1 MKYRWL
7 IGALAW
13 LATAGCAI
21 SDYDG
26 FDKHQTQ
33 SEAKLW
39 GQEIAFD
46 AGPSDPL
53 SGTYSYTVKYDNRNG
68 RDTNLK
74 IITYRNPVVGSF
86 SRDGLIDRDGDDIQ
100 GRSGDLGGT
109 FHTQWTAVDSALG
122 CQFETNVQV
131 PGNNPAP
138 LATLCVTGA
147 LEEVDKD
154 LDLQATFTSLGD
166 LAEKIFAGTL
176 GNGFTAEITS
186 VQLGGNEVAL
196 SSPVVVSAKSNGLRP
211 YALSV
216 DLTGAG
222 GAALVQAILD
232 NTSDGVPVPVGLGF
246 SGGMKLNFPASYKVA
261 FNHQVLAS
269 FGN

>member
-1 MKYRWL
+1 MKNRWL
-7 IGALAW
+7 IGAFAW
-13 LATAGCAI
+13 LVTAGCAI

-46 AGPSDPL
+46 LGPNDPL
-53 SGTYSYTVKYDNRNG
+53 TGTYSYTVKYDNRGG
-68 RDTNLK
+68 RDANLK
-74 IITYRNPVVGSF
+74 IVTYRNPVAGSF

-109 FHTQWTAVDSALG
+109 FHTQWTAVDSAVG
-122 CQFETNVQV
+122 CQFDPNVQV

-138 LATLCVTGA
+138 LVLLCVTGA

-166 LAEKIFAGTL
+166 LVEKIWSGAL
-176 GNGFTAEITS
+176 GGGFTAEITS
-186 VQLGGNEVAL
+186 VKLGGNEVSL
-196 SSPVVVSAKSNGLRP
+196 SSPVVLSAKSNGTRP
-211 YALSV
+211 FALAV
-216 DLTGAG
+216 DLKGAG

-232 NTSDGVPVPVGLGF
+232 NTSDGVPVPVGFGF
-246 SGGMKLNFPASYKVA
+246 SGGMKVNVPASLTVA
-261 FNHQVLAS
+261 FNHQGLAS
-269 FGN
+269 LVD